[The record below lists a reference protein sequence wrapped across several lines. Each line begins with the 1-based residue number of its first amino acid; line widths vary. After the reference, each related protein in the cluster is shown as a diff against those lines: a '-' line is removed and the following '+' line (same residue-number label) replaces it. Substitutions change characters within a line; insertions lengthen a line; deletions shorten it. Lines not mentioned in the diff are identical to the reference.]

1 MKLDNSIKS
10 AEARTQYIKEQ
21 FAAAPLKISRGELT
35 AISDYLVMPLEKN
48 EKKKKEIITFNRSLT
63 MNKREV
69 SFESMTTEFLE
80 DEDAVYQMAVVP
92 DKNRLLDPKYQKI
105 TEEDI
110 KTIPGLAELRQSIQ
124 SIEKQFQN
132 SYGQRRYLLKKQLIE
147 MYKDQYVLKNI
158 FRPTMPPP
166 VESKTLSQITLDSKV
181 YYKDNIIYASG
192 FSLLIPKVVELL
204 LEGYASIKEDTY
216 EKFNSDAKYL
226 IVDLENLID
235 TFLKPNH
242 PEFFDVLT
250 YKIDGDSNAAIAKK
264 ILEKYNIKHGASYYS
279 TLWRKKIPQLLAEE
293 AQKRWLIWHFT
304 FEEYG
309 KWRKCSRCGEVKL
322 EHSFFFSKNTKKNG
336 DITYYSICKECR
348 KKKRAEGGKIV
359 YARTQS

>member
-10 AEARTQYIKEQ
+10 AEARIKYIEQ
-21 FAAAPLKISRGELT
+21 QIAAAPKKISTGELT
-35 AISDYLVMPLEKN
+35 AISDYLVMPLEKD
-48 EKKKKEIITFNRSLT
+48 EKKKKEIITFNRT
-63 MNKREV
+63 ITFNKREV
-69 SFESMTTEFLE
+69 SFESMTTEFLD
-80 DEDAVYQMAVVP
+80 DEDMVYQMSVTP

-105 TEEDI
+105 TEKDI
-110 KTIPGLAELRQSIQ
+110 QTIPGLAELRQSIQ

-132 SYGQRRYLLKKQLIE
+132 SCGQRRYLLKKQLIE

-166 VESKTLSQITLDSKV
+166 VESKTLSQISLDSKV
-181 YYKDNIIYASG
+181 YYKDNIIYVSG

-204 LEGYASIKEDTY
+204 LEGYVKIKEDTY

-226 IVDLENLID
+226 IIDLENLID
-235 TFLKPNH
+235 TFLKPNY

-250 YKIDGDSNAAIAKK
+250 YKIDGDTNAAIAKK
-264 ILEKYNIKHGASYYS
+264 ILDKYNIKRGASYYS
-279 TLWRKKIPQLLAEE
+279 TLWRKKIPHLLAEE
-293 AQKRWLIWHFT
+293 AQKRWLVWHFT
-304 FEEYG
+304 FEQKG
-309 KWRKCSRCGEVKL
+309 KWRKCSKCGEIKL
-322 EHSFFFSKNTKKNG
+322 EHPFFFSKNTKKNG

-348 KKKRAEGGKIV
+348 KKKRAEGSKIV